1 MNTLS
6 LEDLT
11 RLYRPVS
18 PIARDKVLSSI
29 DKHGRGFIALSPFCL
44 MSSAGPDGSVDV
56 SPRGGSPGFVRVS
69 EDGAT
74 VFLPDRP
81 GNNRLDTIRNLLA
94 GSGQVA
100 LLFMIPG
107 FEDIY
112 RVNGR
117 ATASADSD
125 LLARFVEFGKPPR
138 LVLAI
143 AVEEALLHCPKAVMR
158 ARLWEADAQVDRSRL
173 PTLSEMLF
181 DQVDLGA
188 PPMNEA
194 DVQAS
199 NQRYL

>member
-6 LEDLT
+6 LEDLAS
-11 RLYRPVS
+11 LYRPVS
-18 PIARDKVLSSI
+18 PVARDKMLDRV
-29 DKHGRGFIALSPFCL
+29 DKHGRAFIALSPFCL
-44 MSSAGPDGSVDV
+44 MSSAGPDGSMDV
-56 SPRGGSPGFVRVS
+56 SPRGGSPGFVQVS
-69 EDGAT
+69 DDGAT

-94 GSGQVA
+94 GSGQVG

-117 ATASADSD
+117 ATASADAD
-125 LLARFVEFGKPPR
+125 LVARFVEFGKPPR
-138 LVLAI
+138 LVLAV
-143 AVEEALLHCPKAVMR
+143 AVQEALLHCPKAVMR

-173 PTLSEMLF
+173 PTLSEMIFEQLN
-181 DQVDLGA
+181 LGA
-188 PPMNEA
+188 PPISEA